1 MGVRITIRNVDEDVR
16 DEIALRAARQRMS
29 MQDYLK
35 GELERLARRPSM
47 ADWLESVRKRKRRSA
62 SKVSSE
68 EILRHRN
75 SGRE

>member
-1 MGVRITIRNVDEDVR
+1 
-16 DEIALRAARQRMS
+16 